1 MGRPA
6 NRYRVGAEWITKA
19 EAAQRLGVSV
29 RALEWQMYRRGV
41 GLGTLMRMYAEGR
54 ISVGHRGGARHLVHG
69 RWTTIQD
76 EAGRL
81 GVSVASL
88 RWWMG
93 RHRDELGRKASLERA
108 VMWYEALAAGAVHHD
123 LSGRPPRVYRVDGK
137 RMTMAEAAEYCGVSA
152 SALRNHVWRAGCS
165 VQTAVRDYER
175 RRKEAAVEE
184 IMGILGI

>member
-19 EAAQRLGVSV
+19 EAAAWLGVTLK
-29 RALEWQMYRRGV
+29 ALDMQLFKHGV
-41 GLGTLMRMYAEGR
+41 SLGTLMRMYAEGR
-54 ISVGHRGGARHLVHG
+54 ISVGHRGGIRHLVHG
-69 RWTTIQD
+69 RWTTVQA
-76 EAGRL
+76 EAERL
-81 GVSVASL
+81 GVSEGTL
-88 RWWMG
+88 RAWMR
-93 RHRDELGRKASLERA
+93 RHRDADGRKASLERA

-123 LSGRPPRVYRVDGK
+123 QSGRPPREYWVNGK
-137 RMTMAEAAEYCGVSA
+137 KMTMAEAAEYCGVSA